1 MAVSVVP
8 ITPTIHPLS
17 GPKLSTVASVHSTT
31 QPSSLRS
38 TVSSNGNGK
47 PQSKSMQHH
56 FSAESKDFSG
66 SSLKKL
72 ASRLHGRKVIPLGT
86 GRPTADFYPWE
97 FLTIRGMVPH
107 PPASSAT
114 GLDTAEYTITKHDS
128 TYNLS
133 NGLNYGPTVG
143 SPSLVRFLTEHVEI
157 MHRPP
162 YADWSVSLTS
172 GSTAALEIAFRIFCN
187 RGDTVLAER
196 FTYPGAIEGA
206 KLLGLAFEGVE
217 MDVEGLQP
225 EALQRILRQW
235 DLSRGPKPHVLYT
248 IPTGQNPTGATQS
261 TERRQAIY
269 DIAEEHDL
277 IIIEDD
283 PYYFLRMGAYQSNQE
298 STAETSDLPSCLSLD
313 RSGRVVRLDSAAKI
327 LAPGLRAGWVT
338 ASAQIIE
345 KFVAY
350 QEITTVEVSGP
361 SQLMLWSLL
370 DQTWGHQGFTSW
382 LNHISS
388 AYRTRRDA
396 LLRACDQYLPRD
408 ICTWDP
414 PEYGMFLWLRLN
426 WAKHPSFRNNMEP
439 VESEDLLSEIAEKIN
454 NNAIENGVQV
464 TKGILFAPNQKPNG
478 ELQFRLTFAAAPA
491 EEFEQAVKALG
502 DAVRQEFSAICD

>member
-1 MAVSVVP
+1 MAMSTVSV
-8 ITPTIHPLS
+8 
-17 GPKLSTVASVHSTT
+17 VHSTT
-31 QPSSLRS
+31 QPAPLWS
-38 TVSSNGNGK
+38 TVGAKTEPIQEVLLNDNGK
-47 PQSKSMQHH
+47 PYSKSMQHH
-56 FSAESKDFSG
+56 FSTESKDFSG

-72 ASRLHGRKVIPLGT
+72 ATRLHGRKVIPLGT
-86 GRPTADFYPWE
+86 GRPTPDFYPWE
-97 FLTIRGMVPH
+97 SLTVRGIVPH
-107 PPASSAT
+107 PLGSSAT
-114 GLDTAEYTITKHDS
+114 GVETADYRVTKHGS

-157 MHRPP
+157 MHHPS
-162 YADWSVSLTS
+162 YADWRVSLTS

-187 RGDTVLAER
+187 RGDTVLAEQ

-217 MDVEGLQP
+217 MDVEGLRP
-225 EALQRILRQW
+225 AALQRILREW
-235 DLSRGPKPHVLYT
+235 DLSRGPKPRVLYT
-248 IPTGQNPTGATQS
+248 VPTGQNPTGATQS
-261 TERRQAIY
+261 TERRRAIY
-269 DIAEEHDL
+269 GIAEEHDL

-283 PYYFLRMGAYQSNQE
+283 PYYFLRMGVYPPNQE
-298 STAETSDLPSCLSLD
+298 STAKTPHLPSYLSLD

-327 LAPGLRAGWVT
+327 LAPGLRTGWVT

-345 KFVAY
+345 KFIAY
-350 QEITTVEVSGP
+350 QEITTVEVNGP

-370 DQTWGHQGFTSW
+370 DQTWGHQGFSSW
-382 LNHISS
+382 LDHISS

-408 ICTWDP
+408 ICAWDT

-426 WAKHPSFRNNMEP
+426 WARHPLLRSKLEA
-439 VESEDLLSEIAEKIN
+439 VEGEELLSEVAERIN

-464 TKGILFAPNQKPNG
+464 TKGLLFTPNQQPNG

-491 EEFEQAVKALG
+491 EEFERAVKALG
-502 DAVRQEFSAICD
+502 DAVRQEFSVTCE